1 MAGKIIVL
9 RGLPGCGKSTKA
21 KEILDANPKAI
32 RLNKDTLR
40 EMLHFGG
47 YNQRNERYIVELE
60 YQLAE
65 KFVAKEMTVVVDDT
79 NLNSIHTDYYKS
91 LAEEHGAQ
99 FEVVDMT
106 TTPIYACIA
115 RDEIRRQK
123 GERFVGEDNI
133 RNMAYQFG
141 ILKHDKTYAIF
152 DMDGTLTKL
161 DHRRHL
167 VKDVAEGTKP
177 DWDKF
182 FSLCHEDEP
191 RPEVI
196 QKMYEERAKGH
207 EVIICS
213 ARPEYTTDK
222 TVNIREMT
230 EQWLKQ
236 NGGWDKDGPV
246 YSRMIMRR
254 YNDHRKDTIV
264 KKEMLDKYLDKT
276 KIAVVYDDRP
286 SVIRMWRENGLT
298 VEDVGNGEEF

>member
-133 RNMAYQFG
+133 RNM
-141 ILKHDKTYAIF
+141 
-152 DMDGTLTKL
+152 
-161 DHRRHL
+161 
-167 VKDVAEGTKP
+167 
-177 DWDKF
+177 
-182 FSLCHEDEP
+182 
-191 RPEVI
+191 
-196 QKMYEERAKGH
+196 
-207 EVIICS
+207 
-213 ARPEYTTDK
+213 
-222 TVNIREMT
+222 
-230 EQWLKQ
+230 
-236 NGGWDKDGPV
+236 
-246 YSRMIMRR
+246 
-254 YNDHRKDTIV
+254 
-264 KKEMLDKYLDKT
+264 
-276 KIAVVYDDRP
+276 
-286 SVIRMWRENGLT
+286 
-298 VEDVGNGEEF
+298 